1 MIYSWVPSWGKHD
14 GKKQVA
20 IHCCRI
26 DTSTLLISRYGLSGK
41 FRTAFPGELQL
52 STSISCVGM
61 AFLNVSAQLG

>member
-1 MIYSWVPSWGKHD
+1 MIWSWVPSWGKHD

-41 FRTAFPGELQL
+41 FRTAFPRELQL
-52 STSISCVGM
+52 STSISRVGM
-61 AFLNVSAQLG
+61 EFLNVSARLG